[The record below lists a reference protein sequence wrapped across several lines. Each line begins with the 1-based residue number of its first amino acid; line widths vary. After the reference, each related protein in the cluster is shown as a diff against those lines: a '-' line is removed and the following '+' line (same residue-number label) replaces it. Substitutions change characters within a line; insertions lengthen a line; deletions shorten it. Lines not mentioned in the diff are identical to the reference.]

1 MELVPRI
8 QGILLK
14 PKEEWVKIKAEQT
27 SVKEL
32 FMSYVIILAAIPAIA
47 QFIGWALVG
56 GMRIPYIGRSIV
68 GRTFLYSIFYYVASL
83 VAVYIVGMVIN
94 MLAPNFASK
103 QNPENAMKL
112 IVYSFT
118 PMWLA
123 GVLNLIPFLAPLAFI
138 ASLYG
143 LYILYLG
150 FDAGLMETPK
160 DKVMVYFVV
169 SFLIAFVIMAVVSSV
184 LMGIFFGGTLF
195 RMF

>member
-14 PKEEWVKIKAEQT
+14 PKEEWGKIKEEKT
-27 SVKEL
+27 TVKEL
-32 FMSYVIILAAIPAIA
+32 FTSYVIILAAIPAIA

-56 GMRIPYIGRSIV
+56 GMRIPYIGRSII
-68 GRTFLYSIFYYVASL
+68 GRTFMYSIFSYVAAL
-83 VAVYIVGMVIN
+83 VAVYVVGMVIN

-112 IVYSFT
+112 TVYSFT

-123 GVLNLIPFLAPLAFI
+123 GALHLIPFLAPLAFI

-150 FDAGLMETPK
+150 FDAALMDTPK